1 MVKQNNLIQIFL
13 LSIVGIL
20 AIFICVVG
28 FGKMKDKEDTKLLS
42 KSTKLP
48 SLSNYEES
56 TTYLDDHY
64 VRFFFIVS
72 FLTEEAYR
80 HGCLRTTEL
89 GQTPFMLALRSFK

>member
-28 FGKMKDKEDTKLLS
+28 FGTMKDKEDAKLLP

-64 VRFFFIVS
+64 VRFS
-72 FLTEEAYR
+72 FLLLLCFVFNR
-80 HGCLRTTEL
+80 G
-89 GQTPFMLALRSFK
+89 GI

>member
-48 SLSNYEES
+48 SLSNYKES
-56 TTYLDDHY
+56 TTYLDDPY
-64 VRFFFIVS
+64 VS
-72 FLTEEAYR
+72 FLLLLLFR
-80 HGCLRTTEL
+80 
-89 GQTPFMLALRSFK
+89 F

>member
-28 FGKMKDKEDTKLLS
+28 FGKMKAKEDTKLLS

-56 TTYLDDHY
+56 TTYLDDPY
-64 VRFFFIVS
+64 VS
-72 FLTEEAYR
+72 FLLLLLFR
-80 HGCLRTTEL
+80 
-89 GQTPFMLALRSFK
+89 F